1 MAATRESPA
10 ENRIFV
16 WAAIAALALGAL
28 SCGAAEVPKPFRDF
42 FRHENP
48 PAPPI
53 PGPRWWFF
61 ARPPAE
67 GPPVPPPPPIPGPRW
82 WFFAR
87 PPAEGPPVPPPPS
100 MGGPPW
106 PQSDSGA
113 PQGEFVPPVA
123 PVAPQVQPAAP
134 AAEPQAAAPA
144 SGAPVILS
152 TYFPSPVPADGQWHH
167 GWISFTDPD
176 GDVASLK
183 IEIVWTT
190 APVKGKG
197 ATRNAEIEGSPIAGK
212 VRMRFT

>member
-48 PAPPI
+48 PA
-53 PGPRWWFF
+53 
-61 ARPPAE
+61 
-67 GPPVPPPPPIPGPRW
+67 PPIPGPRW

>member
-1 MAATRESPA
+1 MRIYIAHRSIRVVLGIAVLASSGLACLTNWDPIDEAFFPEEYAAQKAHEESLQFMREMMKIGQPA
-10 ENRIFV
+10 Q
-16 WAAIAALALGAL
+16 
-28 SCGAAEVPKPFRDF
+28 
-42 FRHENP
+42 
-48 PAPPI
+48 
-53 PGPRWWFF
+53 
-61 ARPPAE
+61 
-67 GPPVPPPPPIPGPRW
+67 
-82 WFFAR
+82 
-87 PPAEGPPVPPPPS
+87 
-100 MGGPPW
+100 

-134 AAEPQAAAPA
+134 AAEPPAAAPA

-152 TYFPSPVPADGQWHH
+152 TYFPSPIPADGQGHY

-197 ATRNAEIEGSPIAGK
+197 DVREAEIEGPPTAGK
-212 VRMRFT
+212 VRMGFT

>member
-28 SCGAAEVPKPFRDF
+28 SYGTTEVPKAVRDF
-42 FRHENP
+42 FRHDNP
-48 PAPPI
+48 PPPPI
-53 PGPRWWFF
+53 PGPEWRPLG
-61 ARPPAE
+61 RPPAE
-67 GPPVPPPPPIPGPRW
+67 GPPVPPPPP
-82 WFFAR
+82 
-87 PPAEGPPVPPPPS
+87 AELPPS

-134 AAEPQAAAPA
+134 AAEPPAAAPA

-152 TYFPSPVPADGQWHH
+152 IDYPSSIPADGLWHY

-176 GDVASLK
+176 GDAASLK
-183 IEIVWTT
+183 IEIMWTT
-190 APVKGKG
+190 APVKGPG
-197 ATRNAEIEGSPIAGK
+197 AVREAEIEGPPTAGR